1 MRKNYSFPFLLF
13 ILILSISNQNIATS
27 QNIPNPGFENWTAGE
42 PDEWN
47 TINQTILGTSFI
59 PVTRDQS
66 NPHSGTSCVKLETIT
81 QNVFLVGP
89 VTMPGIL
96 SLGEITLDIVNQT
109 GTVDGGVPISGYPTV
124 LNGWFRYQPALGDSC
139 IIGIGLSKWNGSSR
153 DTIAYSYLTI
163 GGLNTNWQEFAL
175 PIEYLIQA
183 EPDTMNIIFFSSN
196 LLTGSP
202 TTGSKLW
209 VDDLSLF
216 FSAVDNKYQLNN
228 YNFRMFAAENGKTLV
243 LASTQEINGILNIYD
258 LRGTLVYTSLAE
270 SASNSVQVPLPSL
283 TPGLYVAGFSER
295 SGIKHNHKFIV
306 Q

>member
-1 MRKNYSFPFLLF
+1 MRKNYPFPFLLF

-42 PDEWN
+42 PDDWN

-96 SLGEITLDIVNQT
+96 SLGEITLDILNQT
-109 GTVDGGVPISGYPTV
+109 GTVDGGVPVSGYPTV

-228 YNFRMFAAENGKTLV
+228 DNFRMFAAENGRTLV

-270 SASNSVQVPLPSL
+270 SAGNSVQIPLPSL
-283 TPGLYVAGFSER
+283 TRGLYVAGFSEK
-295 SGIKHNHKFIV
+295 SGKKHNHKFIV